1 MPATSAVPKQGGQ
14 EFAGS
19 SSEIFLRHTRT
30 LRRMTCPSPARPSAT
45 ARPTRRACPAPPTAA
60 APGAVRQQLCARA
73 SYGDPVPVV
82 RALLHRLQTLRGCES
97 LGGSLSAAGQTG
109 ALQGSEVQFR
119 TGMTGSSTITAMLL
133 QILAVKLALP
143 SGLPL
148 LRGRSAQGPA
158 GWGMRAAP

>member
-1 MPATSAVPKQGGQ
+1 
-14 EFAGS
+14 
-19 SSEIFLRHTRT
+19 
-30 LRRMTCPSPARPSAT
+30 
-45 ARPTRRACPAPPTAA
+45 
-60 APGAVRQQLCARA
+60 
-73 SYGDPVPVV
+73 V

-133 QILAVKLALP
+133 QILAVKLALR

>member
-1 MPATSAVPKQGGQ
+1 M
-14 EFAGS
+14 
-19 SSEIFLRHTRT
+19 
-30 LRRMTCPSPARPSAT
+30 
-45 ARPTRRACPAPPTAA
+45 
-60 APGAVRQQLCARA
+60 
-73 SYGDPVPVV
+73 

-97 LGGSLSAAGQTG
+97 LRGYISAAGQTG

-119 TGMTGSSTITAMLL
+119 TDMTGSSTITAMPL

-148 LRGRSAQGPA
+148 LRGRSAQGRA

>member
-1 MPATSAVPKQGGQ
+1 MRTISHVRTPFRDQVAQYSAH
-14 EFAGS
+14 AS
-19 SSEIFLRHTRT
+19 
-30 LRRMTCPSPARPSAT
+30 
-45 ARPTRRACPAPPTAA
+45 ACPAPPTPAS
-60 APGAVRQQLCARA
+60 PGAVRQQLCTSA
-73 SYGDPVPVV
+73 SYGDPVPGV

-97 LGGSLSAAGQTG
+97 LGGSISAAGQTG

-119 TGMTGSSTITAMLL
+119 SGMTGSSTITAMLL

>member
-1 MPATSAVPKQGGQ
+1 M
-14 EFAGS
+14 
-19 SSEIFLRHTRT
+19 
-30 LRRMTCPSPARPSAT
+30 
-45 ARPTRRACPAPPTAA
+45 
-60 APGAVRQQLCARA
+60 
-73 SYGDPVPVV
+73 

-97 LGGSLSAAGQTG
+97 LGGSLSAAEQTG

-119 TGMTGSSTITAMLL
+119 TGITGSSTITAMITAMLL

>member
-1 MPATSAVPKQGGQ
+1 M
-14 EFAGS
+14 
-19 SSEIFLRHTRT
+19 
-30 LRRMTCPSPARPSAT
+30 
-45 ARPTRRACPAPPTAA
+45 
-60 APGAVRQQLCARA
+60 
-73 SYGDPVPVV
+73 

-109 ALQGSEVQFR
+109 ALQCSEVQFR
-119 TGMTGSSTITAMLL
+119 TGITGSSTITAMLL
-133 QILAVKLALP
+133 QILAVKLALR

>member
-1 MPATSAVPKQGGQ
+1 M
-14 EFAGS
+14 
-19 SSEIFLRHTRT
+19 
-30 LRRMTCPSPARPSAT
+30 
-45 ARPTRRACPAPPTAA
+45 
-60 APGAVRQQLCARA
+60 
-73 SYGDPVPVV
+73 

-119 TGMTGSSTITAMLL
+119 TGMTGRSTITAIPL
-133 QILAVKLALP
+133 QILAVKLALR

>member
-1 MPATSAVPKQGGQ
+1 M
-14 EFAGS
+14 
-19 SSEIFLRHTRT
+19 
-30 LRRMTCPSPARPSAT
+30 
-45 ARPTRRACPAPPTAA
+45 
-60 APGAVRQQLCARA
+60 
-73 SYGDPVPVV
+73 

-119 TGMTGSSTITAMLL
+119 TGMTGSSTITAMITAMLL

-148 LRGRSAQGPA
+148 LRGRSA
-158 GWGMRAAP
+158 

>member
-1 MPATSAVPKQGGQ
+1 M
-14 EFAGS
+14 
-19 SSEIFLRHTRT
+19 
-30 LRRMTCPSPARPSAT
+30 
-45 ARPTRRACPAPPTAA
+45 
-60 APGAVRQQLCARA
+60 
-73 SYGDPVPVV
+73 

-119 TGMTGSSTITAMLL
+119 TGMTGSSTITAMTV

-143 SGLPL
+143 SGLPR
-148 LRGRSAQGPA
+148 LRGRSARGPA